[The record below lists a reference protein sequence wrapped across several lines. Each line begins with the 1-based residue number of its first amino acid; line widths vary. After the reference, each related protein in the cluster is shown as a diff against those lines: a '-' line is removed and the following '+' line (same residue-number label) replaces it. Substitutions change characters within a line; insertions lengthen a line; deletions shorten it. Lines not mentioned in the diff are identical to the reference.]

1 MLFLT
6 ALVAAAFAEAPY
18 PPSGWRPAKA
28 FLLPVQFRQRYEQ
41 YGPPAPAPSY
51 GPPPQVTE
59 APVEETTTE
68 EVTESATEEATTE
81 PASQEE
87 VSLEPHTIYFQFFCA
102 SINAVHKIWP
112 RLKQD
117 NAVLNL
123 KKRDLMKQRAE
134 RILNLYIFD
143 WMPIESCWKTS
154 TASDILC
161 TWQISHFQSVKTPK
175 WKKRSQIQGLLI

>member
-41 YGPPAPAPSY
+41 YGPPNPSPSY
-51 GPPPQVTE
+51 GPPPPQATE

-87 VSLEPHTIYFQFFCA
+87 VS
-102 SINAVHKIWP
+102 
-112 RLKQD
+112 
-117 NAVLNL
+117 
-123 KKRDLMKQRAE
+123 
-134 RILNLYIFD
+134 
-143 WMPIESCWKTS
+143 
-154 TASDILC
+154 
-161 TWQISHFQSVKTPK
+161 
-175 WKKRSQIQGLLI
+175 